1 MRNVVGIGILAVLG
15 LAFPVLAV
23 DPPCEPVETIFFD
36 LGDTLLEPGSGGL
49 FVERPGVQTMID
61 DLQVLGIRLG
71 IITNTPG
78 GWTLADLQAAMA
90 NPSFLNEFE
99 VVLLSSEATAPP
111 KPDPAIFLEA
121 HGLLASAPPLIRTA
135 FVTEALGHIAD
146 LENNPT
152 EGARAAGM
160 VGIQLISG
168 APSPLT
174 EYTVHPDQMD
184 DVVTVVESGWV
195 FCDGFEGGDTSA
207 WSQTAP

>member
-1 MRNVVGIGILAVLG
+1 MGIGILTVLG
-15 LAFPVLAV
+15 LAIPAWAV
-23 DPPCEPVETIFFD
+23 EPPCEPVETIFFD

-61 DLQVLGIRLG
+61 DLQDLGIRLG

-121 HGLLASAPPLIRTA
+121 HSLLTNAPPLIQTA
-135 FVTEALGHIAD
+135 FVTETLGHIAN
-146 LENNPT
+146 LESNPT
-152 EGARAAGM
+152 VGSRAAGM
-160 VGIQLISG
+160 VGIHLNSG
-168 APSPLT
+168 APSPLS
-174 EYTVHPDQMD
+174 EYTVHPDQMG
-184 DVVTVVESGWV
+184 DVVTVVESRV
-195 FCDGFEGGDTSA
+195 FCDGFESGDTA
-207 WSQTAP
+207 GWTQTSP